1 MPPDR
6 RFRRDGD
13 IMRKFGLLAQALAA
27 ATPAQA
33 EVNGLNISCNEFA
46 TAVADVASKSFLQ
59 RAGERETAGA
69 GKVLVI
75 AAGNKFFIP
84 SKQADDRSLAP
95 ASAWQ
100 RIRDWNTAYSD
111 AFWRCK
117 HSDDI
122 TLQVQK

>member
-1 MPPDR
+1 
-6 RFRRDGD
+6 
-13 IMRKFGLLAQALAA
+13 MRKFGLLALALAA

-33 EVNGLNISCNEFA
+33 EVTGLSISCNDFA
-46 TAVADVASKSFLQ
+46 TAFADVASKSYLQ
-59 RAGERETAGA
+59 RAGERETSGA

-84 SKQADDRSLAP
+84 AKQVDDHSLAP
-95 ASAWQ
+95 TSVWQ
-100 RIRDWNTAYSD
+100 RMRDWNTAYSD

-122 TLQVQK
+122 TVQAQK